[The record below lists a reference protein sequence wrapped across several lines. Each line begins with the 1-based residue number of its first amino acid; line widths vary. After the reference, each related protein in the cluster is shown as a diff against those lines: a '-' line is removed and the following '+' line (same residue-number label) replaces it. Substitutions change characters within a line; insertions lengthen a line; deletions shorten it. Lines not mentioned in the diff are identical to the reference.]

1 MFQENMKIKSHTE
14 TATLKQSEAMS
25 ISSKDAIMIKGQGSK
40 IKATTANSKVLR
52 ILTGGVIILLSYR
65 LIDCNPLSSLGFL
78 IKIYP

>member
-25 ISSKDAIMIKGQGSK
+25 ISSKDAIRIKDQGSK

-52 ILTGGVIILLSYR
+52 ILTGVVIILQTAVH
-65 LIDCNPLSSLGFL
+65 CPA
-78 IKIYP
+78 